1 MIQPFLNSPLGA
13 ICLLIL
19 GSSALINIYAHWIE
33 DGLIG
38 RLLYMA
44 LALSSFAGLLSYSD
58 QTMPVH
64 IIHTIVVIFTLLSVR
79 NVCVRTTRY
88 AKYRKLI
95 HAKKHQ

>member
-13 ICLLIL
+13 ICLLLL
-19 GSSALINIYAHWIE
+19 GSTALLNIYAHWIE
-33 DGLIG
+33 DGLVG

-58 QTMPVH
+58 RTMPVH
-64 IIHTIVVIFTLLSVR
+64 ITHIIVVLFALLSVR
-79 NVCVRTTRY
+79 NICVRTSRY
-88 AKYRKLI
+88 VKYRKLI